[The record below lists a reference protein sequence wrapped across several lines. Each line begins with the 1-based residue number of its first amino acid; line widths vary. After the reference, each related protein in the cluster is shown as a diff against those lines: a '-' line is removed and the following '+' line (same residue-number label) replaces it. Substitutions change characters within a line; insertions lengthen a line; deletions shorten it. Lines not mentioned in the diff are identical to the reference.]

1 MSGKTVIVTGAN
13 SGIGKATA
21 MALAQ
26 MGAHVVMVCRDRVR
40 GEQAQQDINAQAS
53 GGVELLIADLA
64 SQQQIRRIAAEF
76 LSKGRSLHAL
86 VNNAGVTLN
95 ERSETEDGIETTFA
109 INHLA
114 PFLLTSLLLDVLQ
127 QSAPSRV
134 VTVSSAAHLFGTIDF
149 NDINS
154 QHGYGG
160 LRVYGASK
168 LANILFTTELARRME
183 RTGVTANSLH
193 PGSVATNFGRNNG
206 GPLRMMVKMM
216 APLMRSPARGAETS
230 IYLAASPDVEGVTGR
245 YFFNSREK
253 RPSKAARDERDAGRL
268 WRISEE
274 MTRTLD

>member
-26 MGAHVVMVCRDRVR
+26 MGTHVVMVCRDRVR